1 MIVDAHAHLGDD
13 EVFDVDFTA
22 DELAA
27 SQRDN
32 GIDLTLVQPATAH
45 HLVTVR
51 RYHDRIAELAEEH
64 PGRFRGIANPSPHLP
79 DGAYERE
86 VARCVHELHFV
97 GVKLH
102 PTAHAVNPLGR
113 AGRRVFALA
122 ADLGVP
128 VMVHTGNGI
137 PWAAPSLL
145 APLAEQYPALPIVV
159 AHGGGMVLA
168 QEAVHLAE
176 RHANVSLECSWL
188 GGFLAR
194 AWVRSLGASRVMFGS
209 DHADNAATELAKFRS
224 IGLSDE
230 ELDWCL
236 GGTAARV
243 FGLAAREDAA
253 GCSPD

>member
-13 EVFDVDFTA
+13 QVFDADFTA
-22 DELAA
+22 DELVA
-27 SQRDN
+27 SQREN

-45 HLVTVR
+45 DLATVQ
-51 RYHDRIAELAEEH
+51 RYHDAIAELAWEH
-64 PGRFRGIANPSPHLP
+64 PGRFRGLANPSPHLP
-79 DGAYERE
+79 TGAYEGE
-86 VARCVHELHFV
+86 VRRCVEELGFV

-145 APLAEQYPALPIVV
+145 APLAEQYPHLPIVV
-159 AHGGGMVLA
+159 AHGGGMVLG
-168 QEAVHLAE
+168 QEAGQLAE
-176 RHANVSLECSWL
+176 RHANVTLECSWL
-188 GGFLAR
+188 GGFIVR
-194 AWVRSLGASRVMFGS
+194 AWVRSLGPERIMLGS

-224 IGLSDE
+224 IGLTDE

-236 GGTAARV
+236 GGSAARV
-243 FGLAAREDAA
+243 FGLAREALA
-253 GCSPD
+253 SEG